1 MKKVF
6 LLFLLLLL
14 PVSCLGVTSK
24 EQCEAVQNIDT
35 NSTQL
40 VRFSTNDTMTFI
52 FLFPVNSEEF
62 ENVELSDVSLEG
74 FKFYLK
80 NYISLLQKEYQ
91 AKVEDIENAEVSKVE
106 YFIDRDALGFQL
118 KFNTLEAYQEY
129 FEIDGDSN
137 VDYKA
142 SGFFVKKYTYETAF
156 PFSAASAASIKNLY
170 NTCLNVWGSTF
181 EIDIQKQAYL
191 KDIFEDMTFTYQ
203 LISTSKT
210 LRSENFESE
219 GGLFYN
225 TFTKSQAELEENPNI
240 SLYLFYISRGWW
252 YLLALVV
259 TLICVLVA
267 FLILK
272 KKRKKA

>member
-1 MKKVF
+1 MLKIISQYPNGTFFKVSWR
-6 LLFLLLLL
+6 LRQIIVEGIL
-14 PVSCLGVTSK
+14 
-24 EQCEAVQNIDT
+24 DT
-35 NSTQL
+35 IYETDNG
-40 VRFSTNDTMTFI
+40 
-52 FLFPVNSEEF
+52 
-62 ENVELSDVSLEG
+62 LEG
-74 FKFYLK
+74 DK
-80 NYISLLQKEYQ
+80 
-91 AKVEDIENAEVSKVE
+91 
-106 YFIDRDALGFQL
+106 
-118 KFNTLEAYQEY
+118 AYQEY

-156 PFSAASAASIKNLY
+156 PFSASSAASIKNLY
-170 NTCLNVWGSTF
+170 NTCLNVWGTTF
-181 EIDIQKQAYL
+181 EIDIQKQTYL
-191 KDIFEDMTFTYQ
+191 KDIFDDMTFTYQ
-203 LISTSKT
+203 LISISKT

-272 KKRKKA
+272 KKHKKA

>member
-24 EQCEAVQNIDT
+24 EQCEAAQNIDT

-91 AKVEDIENAEVSKVE
+91 AKVEDIDNA
-106 YFIDRDALGFQL
+106 
-118 KFNTLEAYQEY
+118 
-129 FEIDGDSN
+129 
-137 VDYKA
+137 
-142 SGFFVKKYTYETAF
+142 
-156 PFSAASAASIKNLY
+156 
-170 NTCLNVWGSTF
+170 
-181 EIDIQKQAYL
+181 
-191 KDIFEDMTFTYQ
+191 
-203 LISTSKT
+203 
-210 LRSENFESE
+210 
-219 GGLFYN
+219 
-225 TFTKSQAELEENPNI
+225 
-240 SLYLFYISRGWW
+240 
-252 YLLALVV
+252 
-259 TLICVLVA
+259 
-267 FLILK
+267 
-272 KKRKKA
+272 